1 MKELNVCEENGE
13 TTTEMHPIT
22 IRAVKAEE
30 IREVKTSDKKT
41 KQRGKL
47 SHTWQ
52 RRHPQK
58 HGEQMSAQVVDLGAE
73 CRLGTGA
80 KTAGAASLEIWS
92 ASVLVVD
99 NMFPS

>member
-22 IRAVKAEE
+22 IRVVKAEE
-30 IREVKTSDKKT
+30 IRKVKTSDKKT

-52 RRHPQK
+52 KRHPQK
-58 HGEQMSAQVVDLGAE
+58 HGEWISAQVVDWGQSVGSARGQKQLG
-73 CRLGTGA
+73 LQDLKYGV
-80 KTAGAASLEIWS
+80 SQFQW
-92 ASVLVVD
+92 
-99 NMFPS
+99 